1 MTGMKEEY
9 NSRKDRVQK
18 ALKRLSNHGY
28 SPQDLC
34 AMPDLEDRI
43 SWRTLYRWINGERT
57 PKRRSD
63 VVALERL
70 AEKLCTR

>member
-1 MTGMKEEY
+1 MSAIQEEY
-9 NSRKDRVQK
+9 SQRKVRVQK

-34 AMPDLEDRI
+34 VMPDLEDRI

-63 VVALERL
+63 VVAIEKL
-70 AEKLCTR
+70 AEKLCK